1 MAVLTVGVASS
12 ALFDLTCSERVFAEK
27 GLEAYRRYQAEHLDK
42 PLSPGPAQPFVRRL
56 LALNEVVDDAV
67 DVIVMSRNSAETG
80 LRVMR
85 SVEAA
90 GLAISR
96 AVFRDGLSS
105 YDFMPALEM
114 SLFLSANRQ
123 DGAEA
128 VAAGHPAGTVLGG
141 IPQDTDAVGLR
152 VAFDFDGVLADDS
165 SERVYRDGGLPEF
178 SRHERELAEQPLQQ
192 GPLADFLKGLNQ
204 IQIRE
209 SDMARQDLGYQPR
222 LRVCL
227 VTARSAPA
235 HERAVNS
242 LRAWGL
248 RVDDAFFLG
257 GRPKAPVI
265 EILRPHI
272 FFDDQT
278 QQLVGLHHTPLV
290 HVPFGVANVG

>member
-12 ALFDLTCSERVFAEK
+12 ALFDLTASDRVFTEE
-27 GLEAYRRYQAEHLDK
+27 GLEAYRRYQDSHLEV
-42 PLSPGPAQPFVRRL
+42 PLEPGPAQPFVRRL
-56 LALNEVVDDAV
+56 LALNDVVEDAV
-67 DVIVMSRNSAETG
+67 DVIVLSRNSAETG

-85 SVEAA
+85 SVAAA
-90 GLAISR
+90 GLPIHR

-105 YDFMPALEM
+105 YDFMPALQM
-114 SLFLSANRQ
+114 SLFLSANPNDVAR
-123 DGAEA
+123 A

-141 IPQDTDAVGLR
+141 TEPDTDDAGLR

-165 SERVYRDGGLPEF
+165 SERVYRTGGLPEF
-178 SRHERELAEQPLQQ
+178 SRREQELAQEPLQP
-192 GPLADFLKGLNQ
+192 GPLTGFLKSLNE
-204 IQIRE
+204 IQAAE
-209 SDMARQDLGYQPR
+209 SRAAGDDPQYQPR

-235 HERAVNS
+235 HERAVTS

-257 GRPKAPVI
+257 GLPKAPVL
-265 EILRPHI
+265 EVLRPHV

-278 QQLVGLHHTPLV
+278 QHLTGLRHTPSV
-290 HVPFGVANVG
+290 HVPFGVANLS